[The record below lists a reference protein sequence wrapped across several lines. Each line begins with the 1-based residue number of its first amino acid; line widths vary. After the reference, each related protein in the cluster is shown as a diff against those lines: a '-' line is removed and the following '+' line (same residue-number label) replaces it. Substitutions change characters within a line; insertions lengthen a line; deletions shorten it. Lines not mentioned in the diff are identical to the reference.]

1 MILVRKSIYDPA
13 LRMKTGELQGIA
25 NLAVDIK
32 DAILPR
38 MIVPPRIERDA
49 ELQGV
54 LVNTES
60 VPGAGIIL
68 SKYWSKRNVLL
79 DMQFL
84 FEDFGVEK
92 SGIWLPKA
100 YELARRERVFA
111 IPVAKLSDLEG
122 PRFQAFKD
130 AIDVAMRLKFALR
143 IGLEDLS
150 DQKLS
155 ERLQRIFDRLK
166 IAQSDSIALVE
177 FGDADFSQ
185 SDIVAGVIEGAFE
198 TLEEVGQWNSIVFQG
213 SSYPE
218 KNPADH
224 GTDEV
229 VMRNEWSAW
238 SQGVH
243 FNKNTADHIVFGDY
257 AADCAKM
264 KFGKSAAPAIRH
276 YRYATADHW
285 IVARGAEE
293 GGDKAVMREV
303 CKRIVDSKHFSG
315 REFSSADDY
324 IYRTSVNTD
333 GPGNAT
339 TWRGINTTHHITRV
353 VNDIGK
359 IKGMAF
365 ADRKVDESGKQLQM
379 FDLNQ

>member
-1 MILVRKSIYDPA
+1 
-13 LRMKTGELQGIA
+13 MKTGELQGLA
-25 NLAVDIK
+25 DLAVDIK
-32 DAILPR
+32 DPILPR
-38 MIVPPRIERDA
+38 LIVPPRIERDA

-60 VPGAGIIL
+60 VPGAGIVL
-68 SKYWSKRNVLL
+68 SKYWVKRNVLL
-79 DMQFL
+79 DLQFL

-111 IPVAKLSDLEG
+111 IPVAELSDLEG
-122 PRFQAFKD
+122 TRFQAFKD
-130 AIDVAMRLKFALR
+130 AIDATAQLKLALR

-150 DQKLS
+150 DHKLR
-155 ERLQRIFDRLK
+155 ERLQRVFDRLR
-166 IAQSDSIALVE
+166 IAQNDSIALVE

-185 SDIVAGVIEGAFE
+185 PDIVAGVIEGACE
-198 TLEEVGQWNSIVFQG
+198 TLEEVGQWNSVVFQG
-213 SSYPE
+213 TSYPE

-224 GTDEV
+224 GTDGL

-238 SQGVH
+238 SRGVH
-243 FNKNTADHIVFGDY
+243 FNKGTADHLVFGDY

-264 KFGKSAAPAIRH
+264 KFGKSGAPAIRH
-276 YRYATADHW
+276 YRYTTSDHW
-285 IVARGAEE
+285 IVTRGAED

-303 CKRIVDSKHFSG
+303 CQRIVNNKHFAG
-315 REFSSADDY
+315 REFSAADDY

-353 VNDIGK
+353 VNDIGGV
-359 IKGMAF
+359 KGMVF
-365 ADRKVDESGKQLQM
+365 ADRKVDESGKQLHM
-379 FDLNQ
+379 FDQA